1 MNPAGQP
8 AAISSRFASVSAAS
22 PHSSAGVSA
31 ERAVEITAKG
41 ERISA
46 LAQSHF
52 EKHRQLWANRQY
64 GALLAREG
72 ERMTLR
78 PHGMPDD
85 RKAHLARAADSI
97 VLHRQAKRMA
107 KIDRAANNI
116 LGKGE
121 RSKNNDVGR

>member
-1 MNPAGQP
+1 MSQAGQP
-8 AAISSRFASVSAAS
+8 AAISSRFASVSAAM
-22 PHSSAGVSA
+22 PQSSAGVSA
-31 ERAVEITAKG
+31 ERAVEIIAKG
-41 ERISA
+41 ERVSE

-52 EKHRQLWANRQY
+52 EKHRQLWTNRQY

-107 KIDRAANNI
+107 KIERVANNM

-121 RSKNNDVGR
+121 QSNKNDLGR

>member
-8 AAISSRFASVSAAS
+8 AAISSRFASVSAA
-22 PHSSAGVSA
+22 PQPSAGVSA

-41 ERISA
+41 KRISE

-52 EKHRQLWANRQY
+52 EKHRQLWTNRQY

-78 PHGMPDD
+78 PHGMPND

-107 KIDRAANNI
+107 KIERAANNM

-121 RSKNNDVGR
+121 RSNKNELGR